1 MIPAKSIFLVLT
13 SFLLQLKISTW
24 IFIGA
29 SSKLFPQISDLIY
42 QMNPLPTSLFQSLKP
57 LQTTLTVSLPSDF
70 LLGLT
75 NRGCWKE
82 TKGCKEEELGY
93 LLTHISSVSQLNSG
107 KGCCF
112 LLKRLPSLCSSECCL
127 PNESL
132 LVPIAL
138 NSLLY

>member
-24 IFIGA
+24 ISIGA

-42 QMNPLPTSLFQSLKP
+42 QMNPLPTSLFQRLKP

-75 NRGCWKE
+75 NRGCGKE
-82 TKGCKEEELGY
+82 TKGCEEEELEY
-93 LLTHISSVSQLNSG
+93 LLTHISSVSQLN
-107 KGCCF
+107 
-112 LLKRLPSLCSSECCL
+112 
-127 PNESL
+127 
-132 LVPIAL
+132 
-138 NSLLY
+138 